1 MKQDRNG
8 DYVSLYIRGAVKNL
22 ARWVHKDDVELAFSQ
37 VGIFSTESGRS
48 GKPRPTD
55 PSELCGDYTKV
66 INWKDK
72 DVAEQGLEALSL
84 ITERAR
90 GNYDSNE
97 EYDPVVYDKYFTY
110 AKELARK
117 AQKYGLLYDV
127 GTGELEPD
135 SSANTALLVELDLD
149 ALHQEEIVVQAQ
161 QSLNDTVMR
170 DIHHPMV
177 AVYSRTLLEAVCN
190 TILKHEDPETYAQFK
205 QKKVTDLNKLAK
217 QVVKVLGLEQAP
229 NSSRAMS
236 DFAPGLEKLARG
248 VGEVRNRT
256 KNQTHGR
263 EQDRPASKEEI
274 RLALDVTQA
283 WCRYVVAE
291 YRKYQE
297 RKGI

>member
-22 ARWVHKDDVELAFSQ
+22 ARWVHRDDVELAFSQ
-37 VGIFSTESGRS
+37 VGIFSTESDRL

-55 PSELCGDYTKV
+55 SSELCGDYTKV

-90 GNYDSNE
+90 GNYDSSE
-97 EYDPVVYDKYFTY
+97 EYDPVVFDKYLTY

-127 GTGELEPD
+127 GTGELAPD
-135 SSANTALLVELDLD
+135 PSANTALFVELDLD
-149 ALHQEEIVVQAQ
+149 ALHQEEIVIQAQ

-170 DIHHPMV
+170 DIHHPLV

-190 TILKHEDPETYAQFK
+190 SILKHEAPETYAQFK
-205 QKKVTDLNKLAK
+205 EDKVTDVNKLAK
-217 QVVKVLGLEQAP
+217 EVGKILGLDQAP

-236 DFAPGLEKLARG
+236 NFAPGLEKLARG
-248 VGEVRNRT
+248 VGEVRNRA
-256 KNQTHGR
+256 NQAHGR

-274 RLALDVTQA
+274 RLTLDVTQA

-291 YRKYQE
+291 YRKCQE